1 MKTVELA
8 ILNTEIMSIK
18 KDSMFLSVE
27 NDASVID
34 ILAAGD
40 NELKKLLGDKPFPID
55 IFKNLLHLL
64 YNPESNEFYEDIG
77 VEARDQDKNWLPIV
91 KDLSI
96 NIPDKSF
103 IYLTPDA
110 GC

>member
-1 MKTVELA
+1 MKTIEFSVLNSK
-8 ILNTEIMSIK
+8 ILKYM
-18 KDSMFLSVE
+18 DSMFLTVDD
-27 NDASVID
+27 NANVID
-34 ILAAGD
+34 IIATAD
-40 NELKKLLGDKPFPID
+40 QELTKILGNRPFPID
-55 IFKNLLHLL
+55 IFKNLLQLL
-64 YNPESNEFYEDIG
+64 YNPETDEFYGDVG
-77 VEARDQDKNWLPIV
+77 VEARDQEKKWLPIV